1 MGGIAVWITGLPGSG
16 KSSIADALK
25 EKHPEFI
32 VLRMDEVRKIV
43 TPEPT
48 YSDTERDIVYRC
60 LVLLATNLTEAGHNV
75 IIDATGNLRKWRELA
90 RSFIQGFIEVYLKCD
105 IAECRKREARRQDPR
120 GAPRGIYEKGE
131 SGWPVPG
138 LSAPYEEPI
147 SPEIIIEAEST
158 SVEDAANIISE
169 HVKKMLL

>member
-1 MGGIAVWITGLPGSG
+1 MSGIAVWITGLPGSG

-25 EKHPEFI
+25 ERHPEFI

-43 TPEPT
+43 TPEPA

-60 LVLLATNLTEAGHNV
+60 LVLLATNLTQAGHNV

-90 RSFIQGFIEVYLKCD
+90 RSVIHIFVEVYLKCD
-105 IAECRKREARRQDPR
+105 MAECVKREALRQDPR
-120 GAPRGIYEKGE
+120 GAPRDIYKKGE

-138 LSAPYEEPI
+138 LNAPYEEPI
-147 SPEIIIEAEST
+147 SPEIIIETTRT
-158 SVEDAANIISE
+158 SVEAAANIVSE
-169 HVKKMLL
+169 HIRKLLH